1 MSRILVADT
10 ETTGQDSPVDA
21 PEVIE
26 LAYSTLSYPS
36 MALTE
41 PFQARFKPHAAI
53 TYGAMAVHH
62 IIPSDLV
69 DCPPSAEAKLPADA
83 SMLIGH
89 NIDYD
94 WEAMGSSP
102 SVRRIC
108 TLAISR
114 ALFPEL
120 DGHSLGAMTYWFA
133 RDKAKAR
140 ELLRGAHSASVDV
153 SIAYELF
160 ANLLEYMKVHQSRV
174 FSTIDQVWEWA
185 ENCRIP
191 VVWSFGKHKGQPI
204 KGTDR
209 GYLNWCLRQLDMDPY
224 VKKAILK
231 LRGE

>member
-1 MSRILVADT
+1 MSRILVLDT
-10 ETTGQDSPVDA
+10 ETTGHYDEQA
-21 PEVIE
+21 KPEVIE
-26 LAYSTLSYPS
+26 LAYSSLSFPE
-36 MALTE
+36 MGLFE
-41 PFQARFKPHAAI
+41 PFQARFRPISAI

-69 DCPPSAEAKLPADA
+69 DCPSSKEAKLPADT

-94 WEAMGSSP
+94 WEALGSP
-102 SVRRIC
+102 DGVRRIC

-224 VKKAILK
+224 VKKACARELE
-231 LRGE
+231 R